1 MTANSRCLTFAAL
14 TMLLATLVGCGLG
27 SDSAPT
33 SLSVPKDVFPSEVAE
48 TNASPLIPNATLHP
62 VYFLRDDALVEI
74 QRPLPPPVFLDAPLN
89 NLLEGPTETEAEKGF
104 VSAIP
109 AGTEVVDVALMR
121 NNTISIHL
129 NQTFFEIEGAQRIR
143 ATAQLVFTASALTKD
158 TQGVVFFL
166 EGDPVQLPDGE
177 GSIEEVP
184 EGRLPAPLTVKDYS
198 TLTPVLLGR

>member
-143 ATAQLVFTASALTKD
+143 ATAQLVFTASALIND
-158 TQGVVFFL
+158 TQGVVFYL
-166 EGDPVQLPDGE
+166 KGDPVQLPDGE

-198 TLTPVLLGR
+198 TLTPVLFGR

>member
-48 TNASPLIPNATLHP
+48 TNPSPLIPNATLHP

-143 ATAQLVFTASALTKD
+143 ATAQLVFTASALINN
-158 TQGVVFFL
+158 TQGVVFYL

-198 TLTPVLLGR
+198 TLTPVLFGR